1 MTQLTPVMS
10 IAGAGLFPNPS
21 GNIGVALIVPT
32 GLSNSVSTYTS
43 VPVVSA
49 LQGVWANAV
58 AAGNSV
64 VTSSTLVSLLT
75 LGSTNFPAITSVLP
89 SGANI
94 TSVVASGS
102 LPTYDDFTKYFAGN
116 LVSYQSNAY
125 VALSTTTGNVPGE
138 PPQGSRDDP
147 DPPAVWNIYTPV
159 YSLPLV
165 ATFDANQIL
174 GNGDLSVFCLAFSAA
189 YGYAE
194 QSNSTV
200 TSINSNEILNYT
212 FDANTGGMTT
222 LTTGS
227 LNQVSN
233 NLPSLG
239 NELSKLG
246 KLINLGTLNNY
257 GLPGEL
263 LAQMGRVAGGIPPS
277 LGLSM
282 VQRGITENEILN
294 LAGGTNTLTSSQEKI
309 VYEILGEITGAV
321 LSQVLAV
328 LGVTLTTLTN
338 LAQLLDLRQIL
349 PTSYKTLLCPTA
361 NALVPIFLPNGS
373 VNTLLIP
380 TISNLDVT
388 SYTGI
393 NTTSGY
399 QTLKSITP
407 PDLAL
412 SNKAF
417 AYGLQQI
424 RNISN
429 STLPAFSAST
439 KAIETNSDLPAIQ
452 ALSVA
457 VPTNVAPAYTSNIG
471 DGSGPDGKFTISD
484 VIGVMNSSVFNLGF
498 VNVAAQIRSIN
509 SASLIG
515 VYSYM
520 GNTLAGNYTV
530 PDPFDPDKTIVEIP
544 SGPARGTYTNINQ
557 AFSGPGTP
565 GTGLIPAAVSA
576 IGNIAAANP
585 NVVTSTNTTWNDMTS
600 ELQRE
605 QYNQGKAQLNF
616 GLLSVYGISTSA
628 VMSFASSLHQ
638 YGVDVKEGG
647 ASEILTAMANR
658 NSLSGQALIA
668 SLREGRNIQALE
680 PSNIQLDTQLST

>member
-1 MTQLTPVMS
+1 MAQLTPVMS
-10 IAGAGLFPNPS
+10 IAGAGLFPNPA

-32 GLSNSVSTYTS
+32 GLSNAVSTYSS

-49 LQGVWANAV
+49 LQGVWSNAV
-58 AAGNSV
+58 VVGNTI
-64 VTSSTLVSLLT
+64 TSNTLVSLLT
-75 LGSTNFPAITSVLP
+75 LGSSNFPAITSVLP

-94 TSVVASGS
+94 TSVVTNGS
-102 LPTYDDFTKYFAGN
+102 LPTFDELTKYFSGN

-125 VALSTTTGNVPGE
+125 MAIETSTGNVPSE
-138 PPQGSRDDP
+138 SPSD
-147 DPPAVWNIYTPV
+147 WEIYTPL
-159 YSLPLV
+159 YSLPSV
-165 ATFDANQIL
+165 ATFDASQIL

-200 TSINSNEILNYT
+200 TSINSNEVLNYT
-212 FDANTGGMTT
+212 FNSNTGGMTT

-233 NLPSLG
+233 NLPVFG
-239 NELSKLG
+239 DDLSKLG
-246 KLINLGTLNNY
+246 KLINLGTLSNY

-263 LAQMGRVAGGIPPS
+263 LAQIGRVAGGIPPS

-294 LAGGTNTLTSSQEKI
+294 LASGINTLTSTQEKI
-309 VYEILGEITGAV
+309 VYEILSEITGAV

-328 LGVTLTTLTN
+328 LGVTLTNLTN

-349 PTSYKTLLCPTA
+349 PTSYTTLLCPTT
-361 NALVPIFLPNGS
+361 NTLIPIFLSNGS
-373 VNTLLIP
+373 VNTALIP

-388 SYTGI
+388 SYTGV

-399 QTLKSITP
+399 QTLKAITP

-417 AYGLQQI
+417 AYSLQQI
-424 RNISN
+424 RNIGN
-429 STLPAFSAST
+429 STLPAFSISA
-439 KAIETNSDLPAIQ
+439 KAMETNSDLPAIQ
-452 ALSVA
+452 ALTVA
-457 VPTNVAPAYTSNIG
+457 LPSNVPPAYTSNIG

-484 VIGVMNSSVFNLGF
+484 VIGVMNSSVFNSGF
-498 VNVAAQIRSIN
+498 VNVAAQIQSIN
-509 SASLIG
+509 SASLIS

-520 GNTLAGNYTV
+520 GNTLAGDYNV
-530 PDPFDPDKTIVEIP
+530 PDPMDPSFTIVEIP
-544 SGPARGTYTNINQ
+544 SGPAQGTYTTINQ
-557 AFSGPGTP
+557 AFTGPGSP

-585 NVVTSTNTTWNDMTS
+585 NTVTSTNTIWLDMTS

-605 QYNQGKAQLNF
+605 QYNQTKAQLNF

-647 ASEILTAMANR
+647 ASEILTAMANQ
-658 NSLSGQALIA
+658 NTLSGQALIA

-680 PSNIQLDTQLST
+680 PSNIQLDTQLTN